1 MDIARNI
8 TVSSFDIPYC
18 CSGVKHHSPQTVGV
32 WNDADA
38 SELCSRTYK
47 RCTITPTRADLRLR
61 QSSSKRRAYD
71 VSAKR
76 LALIIGD
83 FCGTLR

>member
-18 CSGVKHHSPQTVGV
+18 CSGVKHHSPQTGGV

-38 SELCSRTYK
+38 SELLLTNLQEVYGYAGTSRPK
-47 RCTITPTRADLRLR
+47 VKAE
-61 QSSSKRRAYD
+61 
-71 VSAKR
+71 
-76 LALIIGD
+76 
-83 FCGTLR
+83 

>member
-8 TVSSFDIPYC
+8 TVSSFDIPCC

-38 SELCSRTYK
+38 GELLLTNLQEVYGYAGTSRPK
-47 RCTITPTRADLRLR
+47 VKAE
-61 QSSSKRRAYD
+61 
-71 VSAKR
+71 
-76 LALIIGD
+76 
-83 FCGTLR
+83 